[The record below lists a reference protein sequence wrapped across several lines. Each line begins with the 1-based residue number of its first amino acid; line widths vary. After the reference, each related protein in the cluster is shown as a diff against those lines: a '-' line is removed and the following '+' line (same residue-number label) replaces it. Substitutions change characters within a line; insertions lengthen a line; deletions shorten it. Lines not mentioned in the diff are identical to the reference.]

1 MRFLRGLRPPAART
15 QSGRQVGQ
23 LPARLNK
30 DGPTPNST
38 RHGAVLNH
46 SKNAR
51 RLVPSPR
58 GLCPGPRPALAAA
71 LCPPTGGRILSC
83 QPAPCSQ
90 FGEEENRANQRTSL
104 PQQDSGSQRPQRHP
118 ESVRE
123 LRPGGGRRGRGR
135 SRSQGHPR
143 GAAQTVQ
150 GVGSE
155 QGPRRH
161 GPGAPGHA
169 DPDGEPTPGGEGAPG
184 RAARA
189 QGPLGV
195 IPREAG
201 HPQSCL

>member
-1 MRFLRGLRPPAART
+1 MGRHRTALVMGLSSTTRKMPGGSSRLPEGCAPAPARPWQLLCVP
-15 QSGRQVGQ
+15 RQVAESSAASQ
-23 LPARLNK
+23 
-30 DGPTPNST
+30 
-38 RHGAVLNH
+38 
-46 SKNAR
+46 R
-51 RLVPSPR
+51 RAASLVER
-58 GLCPGPRPALAAA
+58 K
-71 LCPPTGGRILSC
+71 T
-83 QPAPCSQ
+83 
-90 FGEEENRANQRTSL
+90 ANQRTSL

-135 SRSQGHPR
+135 SRSPGHPR

-161 GPGAPGHA
+161 GPGAPGHP

-189 QGPLGV
+189 RGLWGDSTGGWTPTILSLSE
-195 IPREAG
+195 I
-201 HPQSCL
+201 SSSSSFFLFSK